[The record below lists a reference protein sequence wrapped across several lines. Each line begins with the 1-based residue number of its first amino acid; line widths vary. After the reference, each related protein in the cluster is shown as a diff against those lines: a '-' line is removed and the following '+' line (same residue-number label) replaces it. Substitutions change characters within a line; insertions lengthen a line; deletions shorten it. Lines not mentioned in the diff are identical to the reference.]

1 MLILGIDPGLALM
14 GYGLIETDGD
24 DLTAIDYG
32 VISTPAGQPTPDRL
46 KTIYTELMAIIKRYQ
61 PDEVAIENF
70 IAKNLR
76 TALLVGQARGVAVL
90 AAAQNN
96 LPVYDYTPL
105 MVKQTVAGY
114 GKSSKMQIQQM
125 VKLQLNLES
134 IPRPDDAA
142 DALAIAICHIQH
154 SGTARLIAESEEGA

>member
-14 GYGLIETDGD
+14 GYGLIQTGD
-24 DLTAIDYG
+24 DNLTVIDYG
-32 VISTPAGQPTPDRL
+32 VISTPAGEPTPNRL
-46 KTIYTELMAIIKRYQ
+46 KTIYAELMAIIKRYR
-61 PDEVAIENF
+61 PEEVAIENF

-76 TALLVGQARGVAVL
+76 TALIVGEARGVAVL
-90 AAAQNN
+90 AAAQHN
-96 LPVYDYTPL
+96 LPVYDYSPTR
-105 MVKQTVAGY
+105 VKQTVAGY

-125 VKLQLNLES
+125 VKLQLNLDT

-142 DALAIAICHIQH
+142 DALAIAICHIQE